1 MHRLRRGFGRRDD
14 REQIMNTVFCTT
26 LFYLGGTINTVG
38 LPIGS
43 EVVSAG
49 LDNGQP
55 QVCAVA
61 PADPRGLPDAL
72 MFPRTDLTAR
82 RFVMVP
88 QGYSVPETYAYVATF
103 THTDGFLWS
112 IFEVTP

>member
-1 MHRLRRGFGRRDD
+1 M
-14 REQIMNTVFCTT
+14 MNTIFCAT
-26 LFYLGGTINTVG
+26 LFYLGGTVNTVG

-49 LDNGQP
+49 LNNGAP
-55 QVCAVA
+55 QVCALS

-103 THTDGFLWS
+103 THTDGFIWAV
-112 IFEVTP
+112 FEVLP